1 MQNLFMR
8 VLAVAGD
15 DQLVFDRL
23 LFGESDQCRIAVRA
37 QQNVR
42 LRKRLLQNRADGCLG
57 AIGQH
62 RVQMIA
68 VTVAGNQDRRL
79 FETYVTHRPAL
90 PHDLGRN
97 FGVSSLIR
105 STGLQPGTVE
115 ETSGAV
121 PAPAAVAE
129 ALGVEEG
136 EPVSS
141 LRRVRTADGRRVV
154 DVADWCRVEHLAPE
168 DLPDIS
174 DGSIYAALAERGL
187 AVDHGVAQLTPRNAD
202 GDLARRLGV
211 PRGTLLLTFDQV
223 DRSADGVAVLCSREH
238 YLADAFTFSLL
249 RRGPG
254 EGDH

>member
-1 MQNLFMR
+1 VTETRRSLRHSLAQELRTRILEGEWRPGDRMPSEPELARRRTVSRSSMR
-8 VLAVAGD
+8 AAITML
-15 DQLVFDRL
+15 
-23 LFGESDQCRIAVRA
+23 EE
-37 QQNVR
+37 
-42 LRKRLLQNRADGCLG
+42 DG
-57 AIGQH
+57 
-62 RVQMIA
+62 V
-68 VTVAGNQDRRL
+68 VSRRHGSG
-79 FETYVTHRPAL
+79 TYVTHRPAL

-105 STGLQPGTVE
+105 STGMKPGTVE

-141 LRRVRTADGRRVV
+141 LRRVRTANGRRVV

-168 DLPDIS
+168 DLPDIPE
-174 DGSIYAALAERGL
+174 GSIYAALAERGL
-187 AVDHGVAQLTPRNAD
+187 AVDHGVADLTPRNAD

-211 PRGTLLLTFDQV
+211 PRGTLLLTFDQI
-223 DRSADGVAVLCSREH
+223 DRSADGVAVLVSREH
-238 YLADAFTFSLL
+238 YLADAFTFNLL